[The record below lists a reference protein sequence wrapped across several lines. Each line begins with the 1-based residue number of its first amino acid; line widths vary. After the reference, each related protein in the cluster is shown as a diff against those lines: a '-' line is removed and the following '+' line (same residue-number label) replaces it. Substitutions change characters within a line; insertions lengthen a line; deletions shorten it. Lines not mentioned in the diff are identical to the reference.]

1 MKKHLLLIIVLS
13 LLTGVLAAQQAN
25 PQQPSGPIRNAEWIL
40 VDTEV
45 IEIRVDAMA
54 PVSGIYKSKSDTFQ
68 PTGKYRF
75 VLDDTIVR
83 ENSEILLNKWLKESK

>member
-1 MKKHLLLIIVLS
+1 MKKHLLMVIVLS
-13 LLTGVLAAQQAN
+13 LLAGVLLAQQAN
-25 PQQPSGPIRNAEWIL
+25 PQPTTGPIRNAEGIL

-45 IEIRVDAMA
+45 IEIRVEAMA

-68 PTGKYRF
+68 ATGKYRF
-75 VLDDTIVR
+75 VIDDRIVQ